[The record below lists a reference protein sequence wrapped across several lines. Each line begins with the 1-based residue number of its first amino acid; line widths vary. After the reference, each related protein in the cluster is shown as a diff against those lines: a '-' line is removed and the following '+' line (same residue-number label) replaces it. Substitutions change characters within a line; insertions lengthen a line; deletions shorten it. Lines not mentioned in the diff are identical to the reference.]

1 MATNNNAAPAKATF
15 RLILPTIPPLSLSM
29 LFIPTGLQPFVAAMA
44 PENGKQISIQAI
56 KNLFLVHL
64 SAPTLRRHIRSFI
77 FCQENNTMQIPL
89 MAIASALVI
98 HTLWGGNPVAV
109 KLGLVAFPPLWSAFI
124 RFAIGALC
132 IAGWAYINKIRLWPE
147 RREWR
152 GLCTVAL
159 IFTVQISMMN
169 LGINLTSGASAAV
182 MTATFPLF
190 AGLFAH
196 FMIAGDRLTPGKVAG
211 LLTAFLGVGV
221 VLTGGRIP
229 QEFSSADFGDLIIL
243 ASTVLLGARMV
254 WTARLVSNIE
264 PTRLV
269 FWMMLLS
276 LGVFAAGAVMW
287 EEINWG
293 QVGWLPIGAL
303 AYQGVVIAGL
313 GFMVNTWLLKRYS
326 PSVMISFGFISPIS
340 GVLLSALLLG
350 DALTWDLAAGT
361 ALVGI
366 GLIILARRAQA
377 RSPG

>member
-1 MATNNNAAPAKATF
+1 
-15 RLILPTIPPLSLSM
+15 
-29 LFIPTGLQPFVAAMA
+29 
-44 PENGKQISIQAI
+44 
-56 KNLFLVHL
+56 
-64 SAPTLRRHIRSFI
+64 
-77 FCQENNTMQIPL
+77 MQIPL

-182 MTATFPLF
+182 MTANFPLF

>member
-1 MATNNNAAPAKATF
+1 
-15 RLILPTIPPLSLSM
+15 
-29 LFIPTGLQPFVAAMA
+29 
-44 PENGKQISIQAI
+44 
-56 KNLFLVHL
+56 
-64 SAPTLRRHIRSFI
+64 
-77 FCQENNTMQIPL
+77 MQIPL

-98 HTLWGGNPVAV
+98 HILWGGNPVAV

-132 IAGWAYINKIRLWPE
+132 IAGWAYINKIRIWPE
-147 RREWR
+147 RREWW
-152 GLCTVAL
+152 GLFTVAL
-159 IFTVQISMMN
+159 IFTLQISMMN

-190 AGLFAH
+190 AGIFAH
-196 FMIAGDRLTPGKVAG
+196 FMIAGDRLTVGKVAG

-221 VLTGGRIP
+221 VLTGGEIP
-229 QEFSSADFGDLIIL
+229 QEISSADIGDLIIL
-243 ASTVLLGARMV
+243 ASTVLLGGRMI
-254 WTARLVSNIE
+254 WTARLVSNVD

-287 EEINWG
+287 EEIRWQ

-313 GFMVNTWLLKRYS
+313 GFMVNTWLMKRYS
-326 PSVMISFGFISPIS
+326 PSVIISFGFISPIS

-350 DALTWDLAAGT
+350 DVLTWDLAAGT
-361 ALVGI
+361 TLVGI
-366 GLIILARRAQA
+366 GLIILARRARA
-377 RSPG
+377 RPEN